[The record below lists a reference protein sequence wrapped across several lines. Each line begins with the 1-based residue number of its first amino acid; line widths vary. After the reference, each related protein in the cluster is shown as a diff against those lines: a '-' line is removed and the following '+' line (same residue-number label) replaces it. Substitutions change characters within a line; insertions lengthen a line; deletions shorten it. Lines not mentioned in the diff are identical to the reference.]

1 MCITAHDGRKQLLRT
16 NLQSYTLSDI
26 VTERS
31 YFYLTHPRVRPLIEY
46 IVFRRIRYNHEIMT
60 SFFSPFSQSR
70 AGNAWFP
77 VGPASSFPNIT
88 SQDGSQI
95 RDSRPCPRNQNQV
108 AGCKIFHVPKE
119 DTSKAIEVTLDD
131 PGAPPEAG
139 GLKDQVLV
147 SSQCARDSTPILS
160 LAQEFF

>member
-1 MCITAHDGRKQLLRT
+1 
-16 NLQSYTLSDI
+16 
-26 VTERS
+26 
-31 YFYLTHPRVRPLIEY
+31 
-46 IVFRRIRYNHEIMT
+46 MT

-95 RDSRPCPRNQNQV
+95 RESRLCPQGAETM
-108 AGCKIFHVPKE
+108 AGCKIFHVPKD
-119 DTSKAIEVTLDD
+119 DTSKATEVALGDSGT
-131 PGAPPEAG
+131 PAEAG

-147 SSQCARDSTPILS
+147 SSQCIQD
-160 LAQEFF
+160 